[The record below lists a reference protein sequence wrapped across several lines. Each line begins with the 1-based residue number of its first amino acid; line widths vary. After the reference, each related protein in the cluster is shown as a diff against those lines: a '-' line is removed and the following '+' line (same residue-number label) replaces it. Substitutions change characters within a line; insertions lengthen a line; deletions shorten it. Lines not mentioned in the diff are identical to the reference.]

1 MGVKGTSTKFSS
13 IKSCALRPIST
24 VQVIN
29 ELNAREAFSD
39 MKYIDSSWLPYTFL
53 RRGCSA
59 VKANLFRLPRE
70 NVEQNDSWLLSR
82 YRNRTR

>member
-1 MGVKGTSTKFSS
+1 
-13 IKSCALRPIST
+13 
-24 VQVIN
+24 
-29 ELNAREAFSD
+29 